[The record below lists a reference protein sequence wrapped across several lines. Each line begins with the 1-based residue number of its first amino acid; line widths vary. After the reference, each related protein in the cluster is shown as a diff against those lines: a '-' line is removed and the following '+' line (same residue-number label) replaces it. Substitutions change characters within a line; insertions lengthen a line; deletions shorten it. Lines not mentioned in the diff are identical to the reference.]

1 MIGFEE
7 NDISINA
14 YGGTELVKRKLASIV
29 DPKLLEQTQ
38 IICSR
43 VRDLAPDKIRILWL
57 HDLPNDPESI
67 KLKDEE
73 YRNQFHKFI
82 FVSNWQMQQYINFL
96 GMEPS
101 DKFIVME
108 SGFDPIDVDWDA
120 KKSET
125 IRFCYTS
132 TPQRGLNILLPVFE
146 QLAERFENVHL
157 DVFSSFKIYGWDDY
171 DKQFEALYDVAR
183 NHPKMTY
190 HGFVPN
196 DELHDYLKAAHVHAY
211 PSIWQET
218 SCRAMLEAMSAGL
231 LCVHP
236 NLGALPET
244 SGGLNFMY
252 QFDTDINKHAG
263 VFYRE
268 LVEAYDRVQNNQ
280 DELNGYLRFIK
291 SYVDGRYNLDKNK
304 WRWENMISEL
314 VQMYPDSESRNL
326 PEKMFRLSV

>member
-14 YGGTELVKRKLASIV
+14 NGGTELAKRKLAKII
-29 DPKLLEQTQ
+29 DPALLENTQ

-43 VRDLAPDKIRILWL
+43 IRELQDDKIRIFWC
-57 HDLPNDPESI
+57 HDLPQDPESA
-67 KLKDEE
+67 KLKDPE
-73 YRNQFHKFI
+73 YRAQFHKFVFI
-82 FVSNWQMQQYINFL
+82 SNWQLQQYITAL
-96 GMEPS
+96 GFQPDENC
-101 DKFIVME
+101 IVLE
-108 SGFDPIDVDWDA
+108 SGIEPADFEWEQ
-120 KKSET
+120 KESET

-146 QLAERFENVHL
+146 ALSEKFDNIHL
-157 DVFSSFKIYGWDDY
+157 DVFSSFKIYGWDEY

-196 DELHDYLKAAHVHAY
+196 DELQEYLKTAHVHAY
-211 PSIWQET
+211 PCIWTET

-236 NLGALPET
+236 NNGALPET
-244 SGGLNFMY
+244 SGVLNFMY
-252 QFDTDINKHAG
+252 QYDHDVNRHAN

-268 LVEAYDRVQNNQ
+268 LHEAYDRWTNHKE
-280 DELNGYLRFIK
+280 ELVKYLRFVK
-291 SYVDGRYNLDKNK
+291 SYTDGRYNISKIK
-304 WRWENMISEL
+304 WQWENMLKEL
-314 VQMYPDSESRNL
+314 NSKYATVESRAL
-326 PEKMFRLSV
+326 PEKMFTLSV